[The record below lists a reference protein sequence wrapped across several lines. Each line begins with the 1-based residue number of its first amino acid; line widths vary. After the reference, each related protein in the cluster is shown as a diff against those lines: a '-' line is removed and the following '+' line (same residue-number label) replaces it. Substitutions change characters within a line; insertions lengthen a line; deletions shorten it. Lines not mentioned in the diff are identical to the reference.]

1 MNGGI
6 GAQPVAEVFVIL
18 LLFVVVFALL
28 ARKLQTPYPI
38 VLVIAGLVLSA
49 IPGTPHIQLNPRLV
63 FTVVL
68 PPLLYAAAW
77 TTSWREFRHNL
88 VSVVSLAFGLVSFTI
103 AGVALAVT
111 GLFPGFDWRLGVI
124 LGAAVAPTDAV
135 AAAAIASQVGLPRR
149 IVDLLEGE
157 SLVNDATGLLA
168 LEFGLALVFGG
179 ATPTVGTGLL
189 RLGYLIVAG
198 LGTGVLI
205 ALVVDRIE
213 RWIDDGPNRDLDL
226 PDGALRRI
234 PWSGSHRC
242 VGRIRGRRVRADLES
257 SERRILFSVG
267 PFAGLLRVDSGGLH
281 P

>member
-68 PPLLYAAAW
+68 LLLLDAAAW
-77 TTSWREFRHNL
+77 TTSWREVPAQSGQRDLTCLRARELHHRRCRSRCHWAL
-88 VSVVSLAFGLVSFTI
+88 SWLRLAT
-103 AGVALAVT
+103 
-111 GLFPGFDWRLGVI
+111 GVI

-149 IVDLLEGE
+149 IVDLLEGK
-157 SLVNDATGLLA
+157 
-168 LEFGLALVFGG
+168 
-179 ATPTVGTGLL
+179 P
-189 RLGYLIVAG
+189 
-198 LGTGVLI
+198 
-205 ALVVDRIE
+205 
-213 RWIDDGPNRDLDL
+213 
-226 PDGALRRI
+226 
-234 PWSGSHRC
+234 C
-242 VGRIRGRRVRADLES
+242 Q
-257 SERRILFSVG
+257 
-267 PFAGLLRVDSGGLH
+267 
-281 P
+281 